1 MGARLLCINWVEPE
15 LLDGRLDLGLGEVAG
30 EGALRDRVARPAVDH
45 AWHSRVGRR

>member
-1 MGARLLCINWVEPE
+1 MPSEKSRAV
-15 LLDGRLDLGLGEVAG
+15 RLDLGLGEVAG